1 MTLISRPLFKIDES
15 ASSKSSSDSD
25 SSSRNDPVEPTRKRL
40 CGSGSGGEASQEDS
54 QKTNSLQD
62 VQNDTLASLGFVSFS
77 EHIKW
82 SPSIIAP
89 IDAEMNVMVQ
99 HTRAMYQNAEATDER
114 HSFLQHLEI
123 AKQIEVFSKRIHRHT
138 YDAIYDLHNQGIG
151 LSIQYLRSILRVSWA
166 VYRYPVLAQSKM
178 PWKVG
183 IKRIPEIA
191 TTLDRITENYGRFPN
206 NIIAAQEDQHSLC
219 VRLFLQYPERPLGDG
234 DGLPYTTV
242 LAPCGLFQN
251 DAPVGNHVESY
262 ESTSWYRRIQATVG
276 TEARS
281 RIVGYDTQE
290 VPRNDD
296 ERDVDM
302 PQPFWEE
309 GKRFLSDELHRLLGD
324 VPPESA
330 VVLADCFSLD
340 LYDRLLID
348 IRGVYHSNQMALANS
363 PPPRLNRFEL
373 AHRALS
379 TGYAFPTY
387 NFLVNQA
394 LLTDF
399 DNAREQ
405 HRGAFGSNLPIHHP
419 SLCRQRRYEISKNQ
433 TRARRRRFDE

>member
-1 MTLISRPLFKIDES
+1 MR
-15 ASSKSSSDSD
+15 
-25 SSSRNDPVEPTRKRL
+25 
-40 CGSGSGGEASQEDS
+40 
-54 QKTNSLQD
+54 
-62 VQNDTLASLGFVSFS
+62 FVSFS

-82 SPSIIAP
+82 APSIIAP
-89 IDAEMNVMVQ
+89 VDAELNVMLQ
-99 HTRAMYQNAEATDER
+99 HTRAMFQNAEATDER

-166 VYRYPVLAQSKM
+166 VYRYPVLAQCKM

-191 TTLDRITENYGRFPN
+191 TTLDRITESYGRFPS
-206 NIIAAQEDQHSLC
+206 NIFAAQEDQHSFC
-219 VRLFLQYPERPLGDG
+219 VRLFLRYPERPLGDG

-242 LAPCGLFQN
+242 LAACGVFRN
-251 DAPVGNHVESY
+251 DALVGNHGESY

-276 TEARS
+276 TEVRS

-290 VPRNDD
+290 VPRDDD

-309 GKRFLSDELHRLLGD
+309 GRRFLSDELHRILGD

-348 IRGVYHSNQMALANS
+348 IRGVYHSNQMALANG

-394 LLTDF
+394 LLADF
-399 DNAREQ
+399 ENAREQ
-405 HRGAFGSNLPIHHP
+405 KRGAFRSNLPIHHP